1 MANTKATS
9 SEQEYPSK
17 NVMVEGKNLAL
28 TTWFP
33 PIIQD
38 LYQRSEYNRQLL
50 DPILEQLRQVNTQLQ
65 LDVGE
70 GECPCCSTETL
81 LQPLTLYR
89 TEEKV
94 IITTGNVIIVVKVK
108 NYRCPKCGY
117 RQESRADLTLPNGW
131 YDRGLVLTAAAIH
144 TCGCSLADTRGLL
157 VSTFGITPAASTI
170 QNWKNKIGTLAHQLN
185 REALSQVMVE
195 EIQIDELFIALR
207 DGKTKGQHTPVFAT
221 GVMESRHGAFLHIG
235 VSYGA
240 QTNRVIVEA
249 NLKKII
255 HHEPAKVTGDGCP
268 SYPGAVAQELPDAT
282 FTRDL
287 VHETRNVRKKKRM
300 KKQLKTMIKDFQ
312 EEIKACWKQ
321 SLQIDRQ
328 HFIEQLLE
336 AYRDQSKT
344 KEVKK
349 LARRD
354 WEAYRRIESL
364 EAEAYAQNTQEQV
377 ELYKHCLH
385 RRLYTAKEAARRARQ
400 QQGETGPFVLPLTSC
415 RLEGTFRPI
424 RSRERRSLCHRS
436 MLGFHALLGLFL
448 LYHNMVGTGRGC
460 LYNLLGASIPNPR
473 WNPFIRFPTRQ
484 KNQIT
489 LSPSLGTPF
498 RQVTTRFRQ
507 QHSHQLPQQSLV
519 ESLLI
524 PDQMSTR
531 PLEVP
536 MFT

>member
-1 MANTKATS
+1 MTNTKATS
-9 SEQEYPSK
+9 SEQEHPSK
-17 NVMVEGKNLAL
+17 NLTVEGQKSAVL
-28 TTWFP
+28 TWFP

-50 DPILEQLRQVNTQLQ
+50 DPIFEKLRQVNTQMQ

-70 GECPCCSTETL
+70 GECPCCSTDTL

-117 RQESRADLTLPNGW
+117 RQDIRADLTLPNGW

-144 TCGCSLADTRGLL
+144 TCGCSLMDTRGLL
-157 VSTFGITPAASTI
+157 ASTFGIIPAASTI
-170 QNWKNKIGTLAHQLN
+170 QNWKNKLGTLAHQLN
-185 REALSQVMVE
+185 REALSQVIVE
-195 EIQIDELFIALR
+195 EIQIDELFAALR
-207 DGKTKGQHTPVFAT
+207 DGKTKGKHTPVFAT
-221 GVMESRHGAFLHIG
+221 GVMESKYGAFLHIG
-235 VSYGA
+235 MSYGA

-249 NLKKII
+249 NLKKVF
-255 HHEPAKVTGDGCP
+255 HHKPAKVTGDGCP

-287 VHETRNVRKKKRM
+287 VHETRNVRKKKSV
-300 KKQLKTMIKDFQ
+300 KKRIKIMTKDYQ
-312 EEIKACWKQ
+312 EEISTGWKQ
-321 SLQIDRQ
+321 GLQTDRQ
-328 HFIEQLLE
+328 QFIEHLLE
-336 AYRDQSKT
+336 RHRDQPKT
-344 KEVKK
+344 KETRR

-354 WEAYRRIESL
+354 WEAYRRLESL
-364 EAEAYAQNTQEQV
+364 EAEAHAQNTTEQV
-377 ELYKHCLH
+377 ELYKHCVH
-385 RRLYTAKEAARRARQ
+385 RRLYTAKEAVRIARQ
-400 QQGETGPFVLPLTSC
+400 KQGETGPFALPLTSC

-436 MLGFHALLGLFL
+436 MLGFNALLGLFL

-460 LYNLLGASIPNPR
+460 LYDLLGVSIPNPR
-473 WNPFIRFPTRQ
+473 WNPFIRFPSRKKCQTS
-484 KNQIT
+484 

-498 RQVTTRFRQ
+498 RQVTTHFRQ

-524 PDQMSTR
+524 PSQMITK

-536 MFT
+536 MLT

>member
-1 MANTKATS
+1 
-9 SEQEYPSK
+9 
-17 NVMVEGKNLAL
+17 
-28 TTWFP
+28 
-33 PIIQD
+33 
-38 LYQRSEYNRQLL
+38 
-50 DPILEQLRQVNTQLQ
+50 
-65 LDVGE
+65 
-70 GECPCCSTETL
+70 
-81 LQPLTLYR
+81 
-89 TEEKV
+89 
-94 IITTGNVIIVVKVK
+94 
-108 NYRCPKCGY
+108 
-117 RQESRADLTLPNGW
+117 
-131 YDRGLVLTAAAIH
+131 
-144 TCGCSLADTRGLL
+144 
-157 VSTFGITPAASTI
+157 
-170 QNWKNKIGTLAHQLN
+170 
-185 REALSQVMVE
+185 MVE

-207 DGKTKGQHTPVFAT
+207 DGKTKEKYKPVFAT
-221 GVMESRHGAFLHIG
+221 GVMESRHGAFLHIE
-235 VSYGA
+235 VSYGV
-240 QTNRVIVEA
+240 QTNHVIVEA
-249 NLKKII
+249 NLKKIF

-268 SYPGAVAQELPDAT
+268 RYLGAVAQELPDAT

-312 EEIKACWKQ
+312 EENNACWKQ

-328 HFIEQLLE
+328 QFIEQLLE

-364 EAEAYAQNTQEQV
+364 EAEAYAQNTQKQV

-385 RRLYTAKEAARRARQ
+385 RRLYSAKEAARRARQ

-424 RSRERRSLCHRS
+424 RSRERKSLCHRS

-448 LYHNMVGTGRGC
+448 LYHNMVGTGHGC
-460 LYNLLGASIPNPR
+460 LYNLLGVSIPNPR
-473 WNPFIRFPTRQ
+473 WNPFARFLTRQ

-498 RQVTTRFRQ
+498 RQVTTHFRQ

-519 ESLLI
+519 ESLLN
-524 PDQMSTR
+524 PGQMTTR